1 MTALELLDGSR
12 YAGRMPCLF
21 CVHAARRKTPAE
33 WRSLCGRCRD
43 LTDDELDVLYW
54 YQEEDDDQV
63 VVAPNILRHSRE
75 NSDARYR
82 AGRAALDE
90 LGLPPGGRLL
100 DIGCGI
106 SAQAELFAD
115 WRYFGADLN
124 RPRLRR
130 GHQAHAWAQYAV
142 QDITRMGWRDGG
154 FDAILCLEVIEH
166 LPLVARPAL
175 MRELF
180 RVLRPGGPLVLST
193 PNGRLTP
200 WKLGLGRKCER
211 SHEVELTESEMAT
224 LVTGAGGVLRR
235 VGPIDNLIM
244 PAGKVSAVLVH
255 LISGRERWRRRVQ
268 RLARGAGYETLLY
281 LISAPAATTAGAEVA
296 MGRP

>member
-1 MTALELLDGSR
+1 MTALGLLDGSR
-12 YAGRMPCLF
+12 YAGRVPCLF

-54 YQEEDDDQV
+54 YQEEDDDRV

-130 GHQAHAWAQYAV
+130 GHRAHTGAQYAV
-142 QDITRMGWRDGG
+142 QDITRMGWRDAA

-166 LPLVARPAL
+166 LPIAARAGL
-175 MRELF
+175 MRELL
-180 RVLRPGGPLVLST
+180 RVLRPGGALVLST

-200 WKLGLGRKCER
+200 WKRVLGRKCER
-211 SHEVELTESEMAT
+211 SHEPELTRTEVAA
-224 LVTGAGGVLRR
+224 LVGEAGGALRL
-235 VGPIDNLIM
+235 VESVNNLIL
-244 PAGKVSAVLVH
+244 PAGKPSAGLIHLVSA
-255 LISGRERWRRRVQ
+255 SDRWQRRIQRV
-268 RLARGAGYETLLY
+268 ARAAGYETLLY
-281 LISAPAATTAGAEVA
+281 LITAPAVTGAALKAAGA
-296 MGRP
+296 RR